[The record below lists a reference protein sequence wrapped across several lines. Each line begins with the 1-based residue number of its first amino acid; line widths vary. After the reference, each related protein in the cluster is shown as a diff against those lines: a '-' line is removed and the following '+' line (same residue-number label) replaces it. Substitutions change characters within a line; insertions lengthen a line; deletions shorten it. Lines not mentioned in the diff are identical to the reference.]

1 MEAVLF
7 DMDGLLVDSEKLWF
21 QVETEV
27 MERLGGEWGEAHQE
41 NTVGGSMA
49 VTAAYMLRLSGG
61 DATRAEVETWM
72 REGMIARLS
81 GGVEMMPG
89 ASELLAEVRE
99 EGLATAL
106 VTSSA
111 RPIAEACLKSIGE
124 HNFDH
129 VVTGDHVTRT
139 KPHPEPYLM
148 GARLLGA
155 DPARCVALE
164 DSPNGVTSAT
174 AAGCRVVAVPSV
186 LPIPPAPGRLV
197 VGSLLEVDVAVL
209 RSLSLGEPPAGG
221 SSPAGGSLHEEGS
234 SG

>member
-7 DMDGLLVDSEKLWF
+7 DMDGLLVDSEKIWF

-41 NTVGGSMA
+41 NTVGGSLA
-49 VTAAYMLRLSGG
+49 VTAAYMLRVSGG
-61 DATRAEVETWM
+61 DADCAEVETWM
-72 REGMIARLS
+72 LEGMIAKLS

-89 ASELLAEVRE
+89 ALELLAEVRE

-129 VVTGDHVTRT
+129 VVTADHVTRT
-139 KPHPEPYLM
+139 KPHPEPYLT
-148 GARLLGA
+148 GARLLGV

-186 LPIPPAPGRLV
+186 LPIPSAPGRLV

-209 RSLSLGEPPAGG
+209 RSLSLGEPPLAESPARG
-221 SSPAGGSLHEEGS
+221 SSAAGPADG
-234 SG
+234 